1 MSAFVL
7 FNLAMANLSCF
18 WIHVYCIVLYLGA
31 GDVLLGVG
39 EVLVQGVSVPGDSLV
54 LVGLGKIFQSESER
68 ETERYITKDRGR
80 E

>member
-1 MSAFVL
+1 MMNGS
-7 FNLAMANLSCF
+7 
-18 WIHVYCIVLYLGA
+18 YLGA

-68 ETERYITKDRGR
+68 ERQRERQRATERDR